1 MSATDG
7 KKSTLAFDLS
17 LFYFCAYGASGAL
30 IPFLPLVLSDRGF
43 GAQAIST
50 VMIVAPIGH
59 LLVPP
64 LWGMLAD
71 HFEARLGLLRLA
83 TLGGAAGTLALY
95 PAHSLTQALA
105 AMVLYCVFRTP
116 IFPLVDATSVASLG
130 EQRGRYARIRVWGS
144 IGFALFATLAGHL
157 GGSSRAQLLFFGSA
171 GLQLLST
178 VATLR
183 FVAGQ
188 PQPKRSLLPELFGFL
203 TTGPMPLLLIG
214 TAVYYGAHSTY
225 DIYYGLHL
233 RAAGHGDGF
242 VGLALGLGVLAE
254 VLVMFAAP
262 RLLDRFDPYWFLVG
276 AGGVAALRWSLLAFV
291 TGAPLLLLLQ
301 PLHGIT
307 FGAWFVALVKL
318 IQDRAP
324 ARLRTSVQAVIM
336 ASLGLGTIL
345 GYGAGGPAYE
355 LGGGALVF
363 GAAGVASGLAV
374 VIYGLAF
381 RNSRRQSPAA

>member
-1 MSATDG
+1 MSASDG
-7 KKSTLAFDLS
+7 PQSTLAFDLS

-30 IPFLPLVLSDRGF
+30 IPFLPLILSDRGF
-43 GAQAIST
+43 GAQAIAT
-50 VMIVAPIGH
+50 VMVVAPIGH

-64 LWGMLAD
+64 LWGLLAD
-71 HFEARLGLLRLA
+71 RYDARLGLLRLA
-83 TLGGAAGTLALY
+83 TVGGAVGTLALY
-95 PAHSLTQALA
+95 PAHTLAQALA
-105 AMVLYCVFRTP
+105 AMLLYCLFRTP

-130 EQRGRYARIRVWGS
+130 EHRGRYARIRVWGS

-157 GGSSRAQLLFFGSA
+157 GGSSRAALLFLGSA
-171 GLQLLST
+171 GLQLLGT
-178 VATLR
+178 LATLR
-183 FVAGQ
+183 FVGGHAK
-188 PQPKRSLLPELFGFL
+188 PKQSLLPELLRFL
-203 TTGPMPLLLIG
+203 TAGPMPLLLIG

-233 RAAGHGDGF
+233 RAAGHGDRF

-262 RLLDRFDPYWFLVG
+262 RLLDRFDPHWFLLG
-276 AGGVAALRWSLLAFV
+276 AGVVATVRWSLQAVV

-318 IQDRAP
+318 IQDRSP
-324 ARLRTSVQAVIM
+324 PQLRTSVQAVIM

-345 GYGAGGPAYE
+345 GYGAGGPAFE
-355 LGGGALVF
+355 RGGGALVF

-374 VIYGLAF
+374 GIYGMAAL
-381 RNSRRQSPAA
+381 RSRVQARAS

>member
-1 MSATDG
+1 MSASDPR
-7 KKSTLAFDLS
+7 STLAFDLS
-17 LFYFCAYGASGAL
+17 AFYFCAYGASGAL

-43 GAQAIST
+43 NAPAIA
-50 VMIVAPIGH
+50 MIMVVAPIGH
-59 LLVPP
+59 LVVPP
-64 LWGMLAD
+64 LWGLLAD
-71 HFEARLGLLRLA
+71 RYQARLGLLRLA
-83 TLGGAAGTLALY
+83 TIGGAVGTVAIY
-95 PAHSLTQALA
+95 PAQTFSQALA
-105 AMVLYCVFRTP
+105 AMVLYCLFRTP

-171 GLQLLST
+171 GLQLLSSL
-178 VATLR
+178 ATLR
-183 FVAGQ
+183 FVGGQ
-188 PQPKRSLLPELFGFL
+188 AKPRHSLLPELRRFL
-203 TTGPMPLLLIG
+203 STGPMPLLLVG

-242 VGLALGLGVLAE
+242 VGRALGFGVLAE

-262 RLLDRFDPYWFLVG
+262 RLLDRFDPNWFLVG
-276 AGGVAALRWSLLAFV
+276 AASLAAVRWSALAFV
-291 TGAPLLLLLQ
+291 TSAPLLMLLQ

-318 IQDRAP
+318 IQDRSP
-324 ARLRTSVQAVIM
+324 AQLRTSVQAVIM
-336 ASLGLGTIL
+336 ASLGFGTVL
-345 GYGAGGPAYE
+345 GYAAGGPAFE
-355 LGGGALVF
+355 RGGGALVF

-374 VIYGLAF
+374 TIYGLAF
-381 RNSRRQSPAA
+381 RRSRLQIPAA